1 MCARD
6 VLTRSGA
13 AVTYQR
19 ATTATTCHIE
29 AGSGRVGGDVQIAA
43 QQVTVSAER
52 DPRQHSPGYNLGQ
65 TCASLAS
72 AHGVGKPELLWH
84 RHMQKQLKPSCT
96 VMATHCTLRS
106 LSSQPGTVL
115 PAIPTLDIPS
125 HDVCAYAWLHSHTM
139 RHNPNT
145 SLQCLT
151 IRPYPVPH
159 AHSHRG
165 ITQMCPCRWGS
176 APVATPRPR

>member
-52 DPRQHSPGYNLGQ
+52 DPRQRSPGYNLGQ

-106 LSSQPGTVL
+106 LSSQPGTVP
-115 PAIPTLDIPS
+115 PAIPTLKTHHLTMCVRMHGYIATPCATTPTHHSSAWPS
-125 HDVCAYAWLHSHTM
+125 GLIRCRMLTATGG
-139 RHNPNT
+139 
-145 SLQCLT
+145 SLKC
-151 IRPYPVPH
+151 V
-159 AHSHRG
+159 
-165 ITQMCPCRWGS
+165 
-176 APVATPRPR
+176 PVAGAVRL